1 MIDSGGMEECFAGV
15 EGAFELGHIDELN
28 SPGGVG
34 EEGGYS
40 RQWE

>member
-1 MIDSGGMEECFAGV
+1 MIDSGDMEEYLAGV
-15 EGAFELGHIDELN
+15 GGAFELGHIDESN

-34 EEGGYS
+34 EEGAYS